1 MPHRGPYRVIVADPP
16 WPYEKRDNDPSRR
29 GVLPYPTA
37 SIESICKL
45 GVARIAHQN
54 CILWLWVTNYH
65 LREAFTVLDTWGF
78 EQKTMLTWAKPR
90 MGCGDWL
97 RGQTEH
103 CLLAVRGTPT
113 VTLTNQTTLMCAPVG
128 AHSEKPAEFY
138 ALVETL
144 CPAPRYASLFAGGY
158 RHNERWDQHGDGA
171 SWRPEPVALEELLG

>member
-1 MPHRGPYRVIVADPP
+1 VGD
-16 WPYEKRDNDPSRR
+16 
-29 GVLPYPTA
+29 
-37 SIESICKL
+37 
-45 GVARIAHQN
+45 IAHAN
-54 CILWLWVTNYH
+54 CVLWLWTTNAFM
-65 LREAFTVLDTWGF
+65 REAFQVLDAWEF
-78 EQKTMLTWAKPR
+78 QQKTLLTWAKDR
-90 MGCGDWL
+90 MGTGDWL

-103 CLLAVRGTPT
+103 CLLAVRGKPA

-158 RHNERWDQHGDGA
+158 RHSERWDQHGDGA